1 MFIILT
7 FVSSLFFFNRLG
19 DSQFCSVKQLNFKK
33 MRYIFLLVAY
43 IGTAIQTQAQCDC
56 KQEFTK
62 IKNHVEQNY
71 AGFKDKV
78 SVSNISKYKE
88 FTAQKEQVASL
99 AENRSQCYFIINQW
113 MSYFNDHHL
122 YSSLNAESMEK
133 IEPKKLQ
140 TDFPIE
146 KLAVSEALI
155 KKLES
160 AKGIEGIYTK
170 KGEGFSIAVLK
181 NKNPFR
187 DYVAVVIKSSDSK
200 FENGSVLA
208 ELKEKSAKEYFLLY
222 NSSNMLAFATIKPK
236 DGELI
241 SGFFKNGREIV
252 NKTNYNFEAK
262 LLNESTIYFNIPS
275 FSWESKPTIDSLF
288 ASNKVNL
295 SKSSN
300 LILDLRNNGGGSD
313 DVYYII
319 SPYLYTQPIKG
330 IGVDMYASNDNI
342 KGWELMLQDSN
353 LPSDNKAEYQKMVD
367 KLKLK
372 LNQNVNIVEDYID
385 SSYTPLLFPKNVV
398 ILINEGCASSTEQFL
413 LEAIQ
418 SKKVTLMGQNTSG
431 TLDYSNLRESDFCDM
446 PYRLWS
452 PTTRSRRIDIGAG
465 IDGIGIK
472 PNIYLTEKQ
481 DWIEEAL
488 NFLNTKLKN
497 NR

>member
-1 MFIILT
+1 MRPFLFNIRLLLKIKQANMK
-7 FVSSLFFFNRLG
+7 SLFITIAFLG
-19 DSQFCSVKQLNFKK
+19 
-33 MRYIFLLVAY
+33 IPFLM
-43 IGTAIQTQAQCDC
+43 QAKCNC
-56 KQEFTK
+56 QEEFSK
-62 IKNHVEQNY
+62 IKNHLESNY

-78 SVSNISKYKE
+78 KTSNINKYKD
-88 FTAQKEQVASL
+88 FTADKEHVA
-99 AENRSQCYFIINQW
+99 AQAKNKMQCYFVINQW
-113 MSYFNDHHL
+113 MSYFNDNHL
-122 YSSLNAESMEK
+122 YTGLKTEAIEK
-133 IEPKKLQ
+133 IQPQKLQ

>member
-1 MFIILT
+1 MRPFLFNIRLLLKIKQANMK
-7 FVSSLFFFNRLG
+7 SLFITIAFLG
-19 DSQFCSVKQLNFKK
+19 
-33 MRYIFLLVAY
+33 IPFLM
-43 IGTAIQTQAQCDC
+43 QAKCNC
-56 KQEFTK
+56 QEEFSK
-62 IKNHVEQNY
+62 IKNHLESNY

-78 SVSNISKYKE
+78 KTSNINKYKD
-88 FTAQKEQVASL
+88 FTADKEHVA
-99 AENRSQCYFIINQW
+99 AQAKNKMQCYFVINQW
-113 MSYFNDHHL
+113 MSYFNDNHL
-122 YSSLNAESMEK
+122 YTGLKTEAIEK
-133 IEPKKLQ
+133 IQPQKLQ

-418 SKKVTLMGQNTSG
+418 SKKATLMGQNTSG

>member
-1 MFIILT
+1 MTTEKNNSKRKLKLPVTNLMFVRHILKNKINMKN
-7 FVSSLFFFNRLG
+7 L
-19 DSQFCSVKQLNFKK
+19 
-33 MRYIFLLVAY
+33 IFSIVIFGVPFL
-43 IGTAIQTQAQCDC
+43 TQAQCNC
-56 KQEFTK
+56 QEEFSK
-62 IKNHVEQNY
+62 IKNHLESNY
-71 AGFKDKV
+71 AGLKDKV
-78 SVSNISKYKE
+78 TTSNINKYKD
-88 FTAQKEQVASL
+88 FTAEKEQVA
-99 AENRSQCYFIINQW
+99 AKAKNKTQCYFVINQW
-113 MSYFNDHHL
+113 MSYFNDNHL
-122 YSSLNAESMEK
+122 YTVLNAEAFEK

-140 TDFPIE
+140 NDFPIE

-222 NSSNMLAFATIKPK
+222 NSSHMLAFATIKPS

-241 SGFFKNGREIV
+241 SGFVKNGKKIIDNE
-252 NKTNYNFEAK
+252 NYNFEAK
-262 LLNESTIYFNIPS
+262 LLNEKTLYFNIPS
-275 FSWESKPTIDSLF
+275 FSWEAKSIIDSLF
-288 ASNKVNL
+288 AAQKENL

-342 KGWELMLQDSN
+342 KGWELMLQDPN
-353 LPSDNKAEYQKMVD
+353 IPSENKAEYQKIVD
-367 KLKLK
+367 KLKLQ
-372 LNQNVNIVEDYID
+372 LNENVNIVDDYID

-431 TLDYSNLRESDFCDM
+431 TLDYSNLRESNFCEI
-446 PYRLWS
+446 PYKLCT
-452 PTTRSRRIDIGAG
+452 PTTRSRRIDIGQG

-472 PNIYLTEKQ
+472 PTIYLTDKQ
-481 DWIEEAL
+481 NWIQEAL
-488 NFLNTKLKN
+488 KFLNNKN
-497 NR
+497 

>member
-1 MFIILT
+1 MKLLFIIIAFLGLP
-7 FVSSLFFFNRLG
+7 SL
-19 DSQFCSVKQLNFKK
+19 
-33 MRYIFLLVAY
+33 I
-43 IGTAIQTQAQCDC
+43 QAQCSC
-56 KQEFTK
+56 QEEFSN
-62 IKNHVEQNY
+62 IKSHIELNY

-78 SVSNISKYKE
+78 KSNNIQKYKD
-88 FTAQKEQVASL
+88 FTAEKEKIATQAK
-99 AENRSQCYFIINQW
+99 NKSQCYFVINQW
-113 MSYFNDHHL
+113 MSFFNDNHL
-122 YSSLNAESMEK
+122 YTGLNTEVIEK
-133 IEPKKLQ
+133 IQPQKLQ

-146 KLAVSEALI
+146 KLAVSKTLI

-160 AKGIEGIYTK
+160 TKGIEGIYTK

-222 NSSNMLAFATIKPK
+222 DSSHMLAFATIKPK

-241 SGFFKNGREIV
+241 SGYVKNGREIV

-262 LLNESTIYFNIPS
+262 PLNENTIYFNIPS

-313 DVYYII
+313 DMYYII
-319 SPYLYTQPIKG
+319 SPYLYTQPIKS

-342 KGWELMLQDSN
+342 KGWELMLQEPS

-372 LNQNVNIVEDYID
+372 LNQNVNIIEDYID

-398 ILINEGCASSTEQFL
+398 ILINEGCASSAEQFL

-472 PNIYLTEKQ
+472 PNIYLTENQ

-488 NFLNTKLKN
+488 NFLNAKLKN

>member
-1 MFIILT
+1 MK
-7 FVSSLFFFNRLG
+7 SLFITFAFLG
-19 DSQFCSVKQLNFKK
+19 
-33 MRYIFLLVAY
+33 IPFLM
-43 IGTAIQTQAQCDC
+43 QAQCNC
-56 KQEFTK
+56 QEEFSK
-62 IKNHVEQNY
+62 IKNHLESNY

-78 SVSNISKYKE
+78 KTSNINKYKD
-88 FTAQKEQVASL
+88 FTADKEHVA
-99 AENRSQCYFIINQW
+99 AQAKNKMQCYFVINQW
-113 MSYFNDHHL
+113 MSYFNDNHL
-122 YSSLNAESMEK
+122 YTGLNTEAIEK
-133 IEPKKLQ
+133 IQSQKLQ

-146 KLAVSEALI
+146 KIAVSETLI

-222 NSSNMLAFATIKPK
+222 NSSHMLAFATIKPK
-236 DGELI
+236 EGELI
-241 SGFFKNGREIV
+241 SGYVKNGREIV

-262 LLNESTIYFNIPS
+262 PLNESTIYFNIPS

-288 ASNKVNL
+288 ASNKFNL

-313 DVYYII
+313 DVYSII
-319 SPYLYTQPIKG
+319 SPYLYTQPIKV

-342 KGWELMLQDSN
+342 KGWELILQDPNMPVESK
-353 LPSDNKAEYQKMVD
+353 PEIQKMID
-367 KLKLK
+367 KMKLQV
-372 LNQNVNIVEDYID
+372 NQNVNIVEDGID

-413 LEAIQ
+413 LEAKQ
-418 SKKVTLMGQNTSG
+418 SKKVTLMGKNTMG
-431 TLDYSNLRESDFCDM
+431 TLDYSNLRESNFCEM
-446 PYRLWS
+446 PYTLRT
-452 PTTRSRRIDIGAG
+452 PTTRSRRIDIGKG
-465 IDGIGIK
+465 IDGIGIR
-472 PNIYLTEKQ
+472 PAVYLTDKQ
-481 DWIEEAL
+481 DWVKEAL
-488 NFLNTKLKN
+488 NFLKN
-497 NR
+497 K

>member
-1 MFIILT
+1 MRPFLFNIRLLLKIKQANMK
-7 FVSSLFFFNRLG
+7 SLFITIAFLG
-19 DSQFCSVKQLNFKK
+19 
-33 MRYIFLLVAY
+33 IPFLM
-43 IGTAIQTQAQCDC
+43 QAKCNC
-56 KQEFTK
+56 QEEFSK
-62 IKNHVEQNY
+62 IKNHLESNY

-78 SVSNISKYKE
+78 KTSNINKYKD
-88 FTAQKEQVASL
+88 FTADKEHVA
-99 AENRSQCYFIINQW
+99 AQAKNKMQCYFVINQW
-113 MSYFNDHHL
+113 MSYFNDNHL
-122 YSSLNAESMEK
+122 YTGLKTEAIEK
-133 IEPKKLQ
+133 IQPQKLQ

-155 KKLES
+155 KKLER

-208 ELKEKSAKEYFLLY
+208 ELKEKSEKEYFLLY

-342 KGWELMLQDSN
+342 KGWELMLQDPN

>member
-1 MFIILT
+1 MK
-7 FVSSLFFFNRLG
+7 SLFITFAFLG
-19 DSQFCSVKQLNFKK
+19 
-33 MRYIFLLVAY
+33 IPFLM
-43 IGTAIQTQAQCDC
+43 QAQCNC
-56 KQEFTK
+56 QEEFSK
-62 IKNHVEQNY
+62 IKNHLESNY

-78 SVSNISKYKE
+78 KTSNINKYKD
-88 FTAQKEQVASL
+88 FTADKEHVA
-99 AENRSQCYFIINQW
+99 AQAKNKMQCYFVINQW
-113 MSYFNDHHL
+113 MSYFNDNHL
-122 YSSLNAESMEK
+122 YTGLKTEAIEK
-133 IEPKKLQ
+133 IQSQKLQ

-146 KLAVSEALI
+146 KIAVSETLI

-222 NSSNMLAFATIKPK
+222 NSSHMLAFATIKPK
-236 DGELI
+236 EGELI
-241 SGFFKNGREIV
+241 SGYVKNGREIV

-262 LLNESTIYFNIPS
+262 PLNESTIYFNIPS

-288 ASNKVNL
+288 ASNKFNL

-313 DVYYII
+313 NVYSII

-342 KGWELMLQDSN
+342 KGWELILQDPNMPVESK
-353 LPSDNKAEYQKMVD
+353 PEIQKMID
-367 KLKLK
+367 KMKLQV
-372 LNQNVNIVEDYID
+372 NQNVNIVEDGID

-418 SKKVTLMGQNTSG
+418 SKKVTLLGQNTSG
-431 TLDYSNLRESDFCDM
+431 TLDYSNVRESDFCDM

-472 PNIYLTEKQ
+472 PNIYLTENQ
-481 DWIEEAL
+481 DWIEGAL
-488 NFLNTKLKN
+488 NFLNAKLKN

>member
-1 MFIILT
+1 MKLLFIIIALLGLP
-7 FVSSLFFFNRLG
+7 SL
-19 DSQFCSVKQLNFKK
+19 
-33 MRYIFLLVAY
+33 I
-43 IGTAIQTQAQCDC
+43 QAQCSC
-56 KQEFTK
+56 QEEFSK
-62 IKNHVEQNY
+62 IKSHIELNY

-78 SVSNISKYKE
+78 KSNNIQKYKD
-88 FTAQKEQVASL
+88 FTAEKEKIATQAK
-99 AENRSQCYFIINQW
+99 NKSQCYFVINQW
-113 MSYFNDHHL
+113 MSFFNDNHL
-122 YSSLNAESMEK
+122 YTGLNTEVIEK
-133 IEPKKLQ
+133 IQPQKLQ

-146 KLAVSEALI
+146 KLAVSKTLI

-222 NSSNMLAFATIKPK
+222 NSSHMLAFATIKPK

-241 SGFFKNGREIV
+241 SGYVKNGREIV

-262 LLNESTIYFNIPS
+262 PLNENTIYFNIPS

-313 DVYYII
+313 DMYYII
-319 SPYLYTQPIKG
+319 SPYLYTQPIKS

-342 KGWELMLQDSN
+342 KGWELMLQEPS

-372 LNQNVNIVEDYID
+372 LNQNANIIEDYID

-398 ILINEGCASSTEQFL
+398 ILINEGCASSAEQFL

-472 PNIYLTEKQ
+472 PNIYLTENQ

-488 NFLNTKLKN
+488 NFLNAKLKN

>member
-1 MFIILT
+1 MK
-7 FVSSLFFFNRLG
+7 SLFITIAFLG
-19 DSQFCSVKQLNFKK
+19 LP
-33 MRYIFLLVAY
+33 FL
-43 IGTAIQTQAQCDC
+43 TQAQCKC
-56 KQEFTK
+56 KEEFSK
-62 IKNHVEQNY
+62 IKNHLESNY

-78 SVSNISKYKE
+78 TPKNSKKYKE
-88 FTAQKEQVASL
+88 FTAQKEQVA
-99 AENRSQCYFIINQW
+99 AQAKNKSQCYFVINQW
-113 MSYFNDHHL
+113 MSYFNDNHL
-122 YSSLNAESMEK
+122 YTGLNAEAIEK
-133 IEPKKLQ
+133 IDLKKLQ

-146 KLAVSEALI
+146 KLSVSEVLI
-155 KKLES
+155 NKLEN

-208 ELKEKSAKEYFLLY
+208 ELKEKSVKEYFLLY
-222 NSSNMLAFATIKPK
+222 NSSHMLAFATIKPRH
-236 DGELI
+236 GELI
-241 SGFFKNGREIV
+241 SGFVKNGKDIV
-252 NKTNYNFEAK
+252 DSINYNFEAK
-262 LLNESTIYFNIPS
+262 LLNENTIYLNIPS
-275 FSWESKPTIDSLF
+275 FSWESKATIDSLF
-288 ASNKVNL
+288 ASNKDNL
-295 SKSSN
+295 SKTSN

-342 KGWELMLQDSN
+342 KGWELMLQDPN

-431 TLDYSNLRESDFCDM
+431 TLDYSNLRESNFCEM
-446 PYRLWS
+446 PYTLYT
-452 PTTRSRRIDIGAG
+452 PTTRSRRIDIGEG

-472 PNIYLTEKQ
+472 PTIYLTEKQ
-481 DWIEEAL
+481 DWIHEAL
-488 NFLNTKLKN
+488 KFVN
-497 NR
+497 NNN

>member
-1 MFIILT
+1 MRPFLFNIRLLLKIKQANMK
-7 FVSSLFFFNRLG
+7 SLFITIAFLG
-19 DSQFCSVKQLNFKK
+19 
-33 MRYIFLLVAY
+33 IPFLM
-43 IGTAIQTQAQCDC
+43 QAQCNC
-56 KQEFTK
+56 QEEFSK
-62 IKNHVEQNY
+62 IKNHLESNY

-78 SVSNISKYKE
+78 KTSNINKYKD
-88 FTAQKEQVASL
+88 FTADKEHVA
-99 AENRSQCYFIINQW
+99 AQAKNKMQCYFVINQW
-113 MSYFNDHHL
+113 MSYFNDNHL
-122 YSSLNAESMEK
+122 YTGLKTEAIEK
-133 IEPKKLQ
+133 IQPQKLQ

-222 NSSNMLAFATIKPK
+222 NSSHMLAFATIKPK

-241 SGFFKNGREIV
+241 SGFVKNGREIV